1 MSGSGMTGGGSPRLR
16 VDATRLWIGGV
27 MAGIVGAGIVVV
39 GFLVARGILDVA
51 VLVETDGKLVNAN
64 VWWYAAGAFVA
75 ALIATGLLHGLL
87 AGAPRPFTFY
97 GWITGIAVVIAGLI
111 PFTTGAELETK
122 VTLAA
127 INVAAGAVMA
137 IIIATVG
144 RSALRMPGGTAPG
157 LPGPYPQDVPG
168 MPYESPY
175 PPPQQQDPRYRPND
189 PPYRQ
194 NDPPGSW

>member
-39 GFLVARGILDVA
+39 GFLVARGILDVS
-51 VLVETDGKLVNAN
+51 VLVERDGELVNAN
-64 VWWYAAGAFVA
+64 VWWYAGAAFLA
-75 ALIATGLLHGLL
+75 ALVATALLHALL

-97 GWITGIAVVIAGLI
+97 GWITGLAIVIAGLI
-111 PFTTGAELETK
+111 PFTTGAKLETK
-122 VTLAA
+122 VTLAV
-127 INVAAGAVMA
+127 INVAAGGVLA

-144 RSALRMPGGTAPG
+144 RSALRMPGGIAPG
-157 LPGPYPQDVPG
+157 QPGPYPQDVPG
-168 MPYESPY
+168 LPYDSPY
-175 PPPQQQDPRYRPND
+175 PPQDPR
-189 PPYRQ
+189 YRQ